1 MEKVSGF
8 MTRNITDT
16 RATDVENAQY
26 PMRWVGA
33 KLYRWVKN
41 STGGALTA
49 GGAYTFGTAGSPG
62 FWAELFTFGQSS
74 KGTSVNGPI
83 AVAVSAIPADHYG
96 WVQVGGE
103 ASAQIGGAAGSNVA
117 ALGNLKGVS
126 GQIYLTLDTA
136 VGTAATGPFSGVA
149 LAAGNSN
156 AANTN
161 ILLKLP
167 NC

>member
-26 PMRWVGA
+26 PMRWVGN

-41 STGGALTA
+41 STGGALTV
-49 GGAYTFGTAGSPG
+49 GGAYTFGTAGSPSL
-62 FWAELFTFGQSS
+62 FAELYTFGQSG
-74 KGTSVNGPI
+74 KGTSVNGPV
-83 AVAVSAIPADHYG
+83 AVAVSAIANGEYG

-103 ASAQIGGAAGSNVA
+103 ATVQIGSAAGSNVA
-117 ALGNLKGVS
+117 AFDNLKPVS
-126 GQIYLTLDTA
+126 AQIYLSLDVA
-136 VGTAATGPFSGVA
+136 GGTAPTAGERPIA

-156 AANTN
+156 AANVSVRLRTS
-161 ILLKLP
+161 
-167 NC
+167 C